1 MDTMLQKVI
10 AWLLSALILIMTSIG
25 GSTAA
30 RLITQLDEVAKMVNN
45 FQVSLAVSETNRVNM
60 EVQIHQIQE
69 TLQKIESEQDRL
81 RRK

>member
-1 MDTMLQKVI
+1 
-10 AWLLSALILIMTSIG
+10 MTSIG